1 MTFLPSI
8 FRAPV
13 GTVAFNMRPV
23 RGPWGGSSVFVSQWV
38 RLLKGRGYRVGYDLS
53 GRVDVVVVVDP
64 RDDLQSKAFGMDEIR
79 GYRERHPQTRVLH
92 RVNECDQ
99 RKATGFMDAL
109 LAKANAV
116 ADYTV
121 FISEWVRDYHAA
133 RWFDVKKPHSCIYNG
148 ADPRVF
154 HPVGAAVHRNEQP
167 FRLVTHHWS
176 DNPLKGFDVYERVD
190 RLIADG
196 QLPGVEFWVIGRW
209 PKNLQWKAAR
219 TFPATSGTAL
229 ASLLR
234 QCHAYL
240 TASRWEPCGMHH
252 VEGAQCGLP
261 LIYHED
267 GGGIVE
273 AGRKYGV
280 GFKEDVASAIRE
292 CRDRYSELRDR
303 LLSEMPSGDRMCLAY
318 ADVVQRLLAER

>member
-1 MTFLPSI
+1 MIPSI
-8 FRAPV
+8 FRPPV
-13 GTVAFNMRPV
+13 GTVAFNMCPV
-23 RGPWGGSSVFVSQWV
+23 KGPWGGSSVFVSQLA
-38 RLLKGRGYRVGYDLS
+38 RFLKGRGYRVAYDLS
-53 GRVDVVVVVDP
+53 GRVDVIVLIDP
-64 RDDLQSKAFGMDEIR
+64 RDDLQSKAFGMAEIR
-79 GYRERHPQTRVLH
+79 DYQKRNPRVRVLH

-99 RKATGFMDAL
+99 RKATAFMDPL
-109 LAKANAV
+109 LAKANAT

-133 RWFDVKKPHSCIYNG
+133 RWFDVKKPHACVYNG

-154 HPVGAAVHRNEQP
+154 HPVGAAVHRHEQP

-176 DNPLKGFDVYERVD
+176 DNPLKGFDVYEQVD

-196 QLPGVEFWVIGRW
+196 KLPGIEFRVIGRW
-209 PKNLQWKAAR
+209 PKNLQWKAAK
-219 TFPATSGTAL
+219 TYPAASGSAL
-229 ASLLR
+229 AALLR

-280 GFKEDVASAIRE
+280 GFRVDVASAIRE
-292 CRDRYSELRDR
+292 CRNRYPELRDR
-303 LLSEMPSGDRMCLAY
+303 LLSEMPSGDRMCIAY
-318 ADVVQRLLAER
+318 ADVVQQLLAG